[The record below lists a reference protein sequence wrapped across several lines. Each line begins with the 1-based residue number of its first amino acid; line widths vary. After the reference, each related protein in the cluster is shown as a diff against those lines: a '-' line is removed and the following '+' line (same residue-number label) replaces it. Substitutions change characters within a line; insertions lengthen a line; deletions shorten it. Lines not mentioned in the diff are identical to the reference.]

1 MDVELNKQFLEQVES
16 NFLIRKIKNVTV
28 ISSGNVN
35 QTYKIEADGAN
46 YILQKVNKFAFKKP
60 EEVMQNIRRV
70 SRFLEN
76 KVLKEGGNPRRE
88 VLHPIDTLDG
98 KRFVLDEKEDC
109 WRMYDL
115 IDGAVTYDTSDSEE
129 MFFKVGQ
136 AFGQFQNR
144 LMNYDAE
151 TLHEA
156 IPNFHNTPKRLMD
169 LKIAIVADKV
179 GRLAEIKGQPNH
191 PLKKAI
197 DYILSQEDELSLIQ
211 VGKVSGKLPI
221 RVTHNDTK
229 INNVMIDEQ
238 TGEPI
243 CIIDLDTIGPDSSLV
258 DFGDAIRSGA
268 NRAGE
273 EPEQLDAAKL
283 DMGLY
288 EAYTKGYLSKTL
300 IMDGGKVNN
309 DPAKGL
315 TQAEIELLHKAP
327 KILTLELAMRFLEDY
342 LNGDEYFKVKPNQA
356 TDINL
361 RRGLTQTYLAQ
372 DMAQKEAEMK
382 KIIDTIIAEKTKSE
396 EER

>member
-1 MDVELNKQFLEQVES
+1 MNKQFLEQVES
-16 NFLIRKIKNVTV
+16 NFLIRKIKNVSV

-35 QTYKIEADGAN
+35 STYKIEADGAN

-76 KVLKEGGNPRRE
+76 KVLKEGGNPQRE

-98 KRFVLDEKEDC
+98 KRFVLDEQEDC

-144 LMNYDAE
+144 LMDYDAQ

-238 TGEPI
+238 TGKPI

-283 DMGLY
+283 DMGLFK
-288 EAYTKGYLSKTL
+288 AYTKGYLSKTL
-300 IMDGGKVNN
+300 IMNGEKINN
-309 DPAKGL
+309 DPQKGL
-315 TQAEIELLHKAP
+315 TQAEIQLLHKAP